1 MNCVSIPNVY
11 LARVPQALQADQT
24 VAPNM
29 FAGEEMCTYVQ
40 ILKEKVKVKG
50 AAQFDASKK

>member
-1 MNCVSIPNVY
+1 MSIPNVY